1 MIIVFVVDTS
11 PSMGKPLLSAA
22 AMQKEKRKQNAISSG
37 NNTHSTVMMGGG
49 TGMSRLDLAKMAVE
63 SLAKGLDK
71 RVQQHNVQE
80 WSTPPQQQQQMYN
93 IGLGG
98 HCPPDQ
104 FLLLSTGRQKSP
116 QHVDTAAC
124 GAGGRLLVGYG
135 DSHDP
140 HHPGY
145 DPSKHNNSNNASSS
159 SSSPDEQQVNI
170 QRTHGSFEREL
181 KQLRATQWSPS
192 SSSSSSAAAATAAPN
207 NFPEDGGGAAGLNA
221 ALSSGLQLLSRY
233 RLKNRSTEN
242 FGMGRLPSSAMV
254 PSSSS
259 LSSAGVS
266 FSNTNASLQ
275 RACLVLI
282 TDGECLTTSPAEGG
296 GSLQLQFGNMPLRE
310 FYQERES

>member
-1 MIIVFVVDTS
+1 
-11 PSMGKPLLSAA
+11 MGKPLLSAA
-22 AMQKEKRKQNAISSG
+22 ATQKEKRKQNGSTG
-37 NNTHSTVMMGGG
+37 NTPNNNSVGGG

-145 DPSKHNNSNNASSS
+145 EPSKHNNSNPNNSA
-159 SSSPDEQQVNI
+159 SPDEQQVNI

-181 KQLRATQWSPS
+181 KQLRATHLSPS
-192 SSSSSSAAAATAAPN
+192 SSSSPSSAAAAPN

-242 FGMGRLPSSAMV
+242 FGMGRLPSSAML
-254 PSSSS
+254 SSSS
-259 LSSAGVS
+259 SAGANI
-266 FSNTNASLQ
+266 SNTNASLQ

-282 TDGECLTTSPAEGG
+282 TDGECLTTSPTEGG

-310 FYQERES
+310 FYQERE

>member
-22 AMQKEKRKQNAISSG
+22 ATQKEKRKQNGSTG
-37 NNTHSTVMMGGG
+37 NTPTTNSVGGG

-145 DPSKHNNSNNASSS
+145 EPSKHNNSNTNNNASS

-181 KQLRATQWSPS
+181 KQLRATQWSSSSS
-192 SSSSSSAAAATAAPN
+192 SSSSSSAAAPN

-242 FGMGRLPSSAMV
+242 FGMGRLPSSAML
-254 PSSSS
+254 SSSS
-259 LSSAGVS
+259 SAGANI
-266 FSNTNASLQ
+266 SNTNASLQ

-282 TDGECLTTSPAEGG
+282 TDGECLTTSPTEGG

-310 FYQERES
+310 FYQERE